1 LSRMASV
8 LRQATRLVVPSP
20 AESAKVSRLSKMLL
34 AKTRRAAKRFPEVK
48 GVLMG
53 GSFAKGTWLPGCVDL
68 DIFVKIDSMTP
79 EERFERV
86 GLGVGAVATRGYPT
100 GKKYAQHP
108 YTEAMVEGVR
118 VNIVPCFAVKP
129 GEWRSAADRSPYHV
143 KLVEGISGDRKD
155 QVRLLK
161 LFMNGVGVYGA
172 EIERQGFSG
181 YVAEVLLI
189 KHGGFEEVIRWFAE
203 YKMPAN
209 GRIFSLPDP
218 VDEGRDLG
226 IAVSGESL
234 GRMVL
239 ACREFL
245 RRPSL
250 AYFARMSG
258 KTHRKLEGEVFAALF
273 SHRELSEDTLWG
285 ELRKTLKHVVRH
297 LEVQGFRIARA
308 MAASD
313 NASKSAILLIPEFVL
328 LPESEQRLG
337 PTVDRRKDVEAFVS
351 MNSKQSRLVWV
362 DDDAR
367 VRLLRP
373 RVYTRLPDLLL
384 DVIRGKVGP
393 IGASKEIEAGM
404 KKSGVVLQGKAL
416 ARAATSSGWL
426 RVGIREITSDAI
438 GSSQA

>member
-1 LSRMASV
+1 MSRLTPVLKQAS
-8 LRQATRLVVPSP
+8 RLVVPTRTEV
-20 AESAKVSRLSKMLL
+20 ANLSRLSSMLL
-34 AKTRRAAKRFPEVK
+34 ARTRRAAKRFPEVR

-53 GSFAKGTWLPGCVDL
+53 GSFAKGTWLPDRVDL
-68 DIFVKIDSMTP
+68 DIFVKIDSATP
-79 EERFERV
+79 EGRFEKV
-86 GLGVGAVATRGYPT
+86 GLEVGALATRGYPV

-108 YTEAMVEGVR
+108 YTEAAVDGVR
-118 VNIVPCFAVKP
+118 VNIVPCFAVKA
-129 GEWRSAADRSPYHV
+129 GEWKSAADRSPYHV
-143 KLVEGISGDRKD
+143 ELVEGIPQEKKD

-172 EIERQGFSG
+172 EIQQQGFSG
-181 YVAEVLLI
+181 YVAEVLVI
-189 KHGGFEEVIRWFAE
+189 KHGSFESVIRWFAE
-203 YKMPAN
+203 YDVPAN
-209 GRIFSLPDP
+209 GKIFTLPDP

-226 IAVSGESL
+226 VAVSGESL

-239 ACREFL
+239 AAREFL
-245 RRPSL
+245 RRPAL

-258 KTHRKLEGEVFAALF
+258 MAHRSLEEDVVAALF
-273 SHRELSEDTLWG
+273 SHKVLSEDTLWG

-313 NASKSAILLIPEFVL
+313 NASRSAILLIPEFAE
-328 LPESEQRLG
+328 LPEVEQRVG

-351 MNSKQSRLVWV
+351 TNSKQSRLVWV

-373 RVYTRLPDLLL
+373 RRYTRLPVLLE
-384 DVIRGKVGP
+384 DVIRGRVGQ

-404 KKSGVVLQGKAL
+404 KKTGVVLQGRAL
-416 ARAATSSGWL
+416 ARKASSSKWL
-426 RVGIREITSDAI
+426 RDGIREITSDAI
-438 GSSQA
+438 GTR